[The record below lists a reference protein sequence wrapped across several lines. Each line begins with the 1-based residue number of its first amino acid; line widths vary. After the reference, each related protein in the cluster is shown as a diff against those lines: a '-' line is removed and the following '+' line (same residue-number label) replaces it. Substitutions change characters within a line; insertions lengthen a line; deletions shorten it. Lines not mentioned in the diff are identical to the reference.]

1 MRFTLDSNILVYAM
15 GDIASPKH
23 KLARD
28 ILVQAVA
35 SDTFLTN
42 QAIGE
47 FLNVIRRKYPARFPE
62 AIEQARSL
70 IQLLQIMETA
80 PERILAGAELSA
92 RHKLQFWDS
101 VLWSVAQA
109 AGAKILVSEDLQ
121 DGFSLDGMTVLD
133 PFAPANATRLA
144 GLLAGMAEPS

>member
-1 MRFTLDSNILVYAM
+1 VRFTLDSNILVYAM

-23 KLARD
+23 THARD
-28 ILVQAVA
+28 ILIQAVA
-35 SDTFLTN
+35 SDAFLTN

-47 FLNVIRRKYPARFPE
+47 FLNVIRRKSPALFPE

-70 IQLLQIMETA
+70 IQLFQVMETA
-80 PERILAGAELSA
+80 PEQILAGAELSA

-133 PFAPANATRLA
+133 PFAPINATRLA
-144 GLLAGMAEPS
+144 SLLAGMAEPS

>member
-28 ILVQAVA
+28 ILVQAVP
-35 SDTFLTN
+35 SDAFLTN

-47 FLNVIRRKYPARFPE
+47 FLNVIRRKYPVLFPE

-70 IQLLQIMETA
+70 IQLFQVMETA
-80 PERILAGAELSA
+80 PEHILAGAELSA

-144 GLLAGMAEPS
+144 GLLAGMS